1 MEIETKNKNPLRVKF
16 FENNEYDLEYEIND
30 WLMKKNDNI
39 KIEDIK
45 ITRTNDYNQVFIFY
59 KEL

>member
-16 FENNEYDLEYEIND
+16 FEDSEYDLEYEINH
-30 WLMKKNDNI
+30 WLMKNNDI